1 MKECVVIKFE
11 ANVLVF
17 DFRTIDK
24 EEKSFVNSNNEYKDS
39 LFYDLKYFKKHYE
52 KIVSIVGDSSNSYY
66 FVPEGCCL

>member
-39 LFYDLKYFKKHYE
+39 LFYDLKYLRSTMKKLYLTS
-52 KIVSIVGDSSNSYY
+52 KINI
-66 FVPEGCCL
+66 LI